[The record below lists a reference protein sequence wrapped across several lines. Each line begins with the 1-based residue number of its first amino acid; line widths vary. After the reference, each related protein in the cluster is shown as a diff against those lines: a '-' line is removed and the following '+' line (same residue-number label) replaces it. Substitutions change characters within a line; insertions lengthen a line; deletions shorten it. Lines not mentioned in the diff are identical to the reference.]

1 LLRALSSV
9 VPLSLALAVALI
21 AVVAGVAYVALRP
34 AHEPKEGTA
43 HQPRPAPSVESA
55 TPATP
60 ERTVGTAQARAP
72 RGGRQLSL
80 EAAIR
85 ELDLIRPSRAR
96 AAQDFT
102 APLLG
107 GKSFRLAG
115 HRGQVVL
122 INFWATWCPPCLEE
136 MPALERLWQQHKDS
150 GFVLVAVSLD
160 ADPAPVAPFL
170 AAHRLTFPVALD
182 SKFEVANLYGVRAL
196 PATFVV
202 DRLGNLAALALGP
215 RTWDNDAAHSLVEG
229 LGR

>member
-1 LLRALSSV
+1 LLRSLSSV
-9 VPLSLALAVALI
+9 VGLSLALAIVLI
-21 AVVAGVAYVALRP
+21 AIAAGVAYIALRP
-34 AHEPKEGTA
+34 HSAPEHPMAGR
-43 HQPRPAPSVESA
+43 RPAESPAPPA
-55 TPATP
+55 TPAP
-60 ERTVGTAQARAP
+60 ERARTP
-72 RGGRQLSL
+72 RDGRHLSF

-115 HRGQVVL
+115 HRGQVLL

-136 MPALERLWQQHKDS
+136 MPALERLWRRHKDN

-170 AAHRLTFPVALD
+170 AEHRLTFPVALD

-202 DRLGNLAALALGP
+202 GRDGNLAALALGP
-215 RTWDNDAAHSLVEG
+215 RTWDNDAAHSLVEE
-229 LGR
+229 LAR